1 MYKIIC
7 IKKQKVRWIMCKE
20 AILLFLI
27 GHFLGDY
34 YFQTDG
40 SVKNQTTKV
49 VLQHS
54 LIYTLTLLLLSLPIF
69 SGPVFIAA
77 ILISFTHLVIDYI
90 KYQYKLKK
98 KITYENT
105 VFIYA
110 LDQALHMIIILLT
123 GRFLIFNQIEISYF
137 SHLENLILQLQLNTE
152 AILSWVLILLI
163 IYKPSSISIR
173 IVLDHFEPKHKKE
186 EDEGITNAGALI
198 GIFERFIIL
207 MMLNA
212 GQLTAIGFV
221 LTAKSVARYN
231 KISEDPQFAEY
242 YLLGT
247 LLSSLLIIVS
257 YTLIFHG

>member
-1 MYKIIC
+1 MYK
-7 IKKQKVRWIMCKE
+7 E
-20 AILLFLI
+20 TILLFLI
-27 GHFLGDY
+27 GHFLADY

-40 SVKNQTTKV
+40 SVRNQTTKI

-54 LIYTLTLLLLSLPIF
+54 FIYTITMLLISLPIF
-69 SGPVFIAA
+69 SFPVFVAVIV
-77 ILISFTHLVIDYI
+77 ISFTHLVIDYL

-98 KITYENT
+98 KATYENS

-110 LDQALHMIIILLT
+110 LDQTLHLLIILLSIS
-123 GRFLIFNQIEISYF
+123 FLVLNQIELSYF
-137 SHLENLILQLQLNTE
+137 SYLENFISQLQLNME
-152 AILSWVLILLI
+152 VILSWILILLI

-173 IVLDHFEPKHKKE
+173 IVLDHFEPKYKKE
-186 EDEGITNAGALI
+186 EDEGIANAGALI
-198 GIFERFIIL
+198 GIFERLIIL

-212 GQLTAIGFV
+212 GEFTAIGFV

-257 YTLIFHG
+257 YTLIFHI